1 MTSTE
6 IDRPALQGW
15 IGETLG
21 RCGSLTLERIGG
33 GQSNPTWFATTPQ
46 RRMVLRKQPAGDLLP
61 GAHAIDREYRVLSA
75 LRPTAV
81 PVPEPIA
88 YCDDLSV
95 IGTPF
100 YLMERIDGRVFH
112 DATLP
117 GLCPDERR
125 AIYLSMAETMAR
137 MHAVDPAKVG
147 LADYGRPGGY
157 FARQHRRWMGQWRA
171 AEGFDIP
178 QIDRLG
184 AWLEARIPDD
194 DGLVSIA
201 HGDYR
206 LGNLIYHPTEP
217 RVVGVLDW
225 ELSTLGH
232 PLADLGF
239 CCMTWHTDPDEY
251 GGIRGTDFAA
261 IGIPE
266 RRAFVSHYQRHA
278 RPTPPLAAFHQ
289 AFALFRFAVIFV
301 GIADRSRR
309 GNAAG
314 RDAERLAPLAR
325 SFAQR
330 GLELAE
336 PGT

>member
-1 MTSTE
+1 MTTD
-6 IDRPALQGW
+6 IDQTSLQDW
-15 IGETLG
+15 MRNQPNIGMPVKM
-21 RCGSLTLERIGG
+21 ERVSG
-33 GQSNPTWFATTPQ
+33 GQSNPTWFVTTPQ
-46 RRMVLRKQPAGDLLP
+46 RRMVLRKQPPGKLLR
-61 GAHAIDREYRVLSA
+61 GAHAIDREYRILSA
-75 LRPTAV
+75 LHPTDV

-88 YCDDLSV
+88 YCEDRSV

-117 GLCPDERR
+117 GLPAEERT
-125 AIYLSMAETMAR
+125 AIYLSMAEMMAR
-137 MHAVDPAKVG
+137 MHAVDPADVG

-157 FARQHRRWMGQWRA
+157 FARQHRRWMGQWQQ
-171 AEGFDIP
+171 AESFDIP
-178 QIDRLG
+178 EIDALG
-184 AWLEARIPDD
+184 NWLEARIPDD
-194 DGLVSIA
+194 DGVVSIA

-217 RVVGVLDW
+217 KVVGILDW

-251 GGIRGTDFAA
+251 GGIRGTNFVAT
-261 IGIPE
+261 GIPT
-266 RRAFVSHYQRHA
+266 RQAFVLHYHA
-278 RPTPPLAAFHQ
+278 HAKPTPALTTFHQ

-301 GIADRSRR
+301 GIADRSQR

-314 RDAERLAPLAR
+314 HDAERLAPLAR

-330 GLELAE
+330 GLELAQV
-336 PGT
+336 GA